1 MRDRKIERGREKGW
15 ENLREKWDTKEIK
28 KDRETQGGREKE
40 RGTERGTERER
51 ERERG
56 RDRQTQRKNS
66 SQQ

>member
-40 RGTERGTERER
+40 RETERGTERER
-51 ERERG
+51 ERER
-56 RDRQTQRKNS
+56 
-66 SQQ
+66 